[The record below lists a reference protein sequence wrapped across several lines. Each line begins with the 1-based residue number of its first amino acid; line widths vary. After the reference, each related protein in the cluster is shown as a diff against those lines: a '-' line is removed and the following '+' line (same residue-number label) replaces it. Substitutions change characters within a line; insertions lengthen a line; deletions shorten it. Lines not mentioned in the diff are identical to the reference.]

1 MMDFIDTLFDSL
13 SKVNFVEINL
23 NGEIP
28 EEEERSLL
36 PTIGAKKK
44 LTLWD
49 IERTFIEIENNPKLL
64 GAIIKLSELR
74 VGFARANLIRT
85 RLLELRA
92 KGKKIVVYLESGGNV
107 EYLIASSADEI
118 YLPPWSMLN
127 LIGLKAEV
135 TFYKDALDKI
145 GVLAHM
151 KGFGEYKSAS
161 ETFTRGS
168 MSKPHREMI
177 NSIIGDLQDQLE
189 EFISQGRNIKPE
201 EVKSLID
208 QGPYLADKACEESLV
223 DGVLYESGLEDRVSD
238 LVGRKLNLIKAG
250 NLLRRLNIKDTIR
263 SVLGKFTSSYP
274 VIAVISDSGI
284 ITLGS
289 SRKSGPM
296 KSIGSDSQIRLLER
310 VSKDRKVKA
319 IVLRILSPGGSAVA
333 SDLISQKLE
342 QISQKIPVVISMS
355 DVAASGGYLISL
367 GAHKVVADSM
377 SITGSI
383 GIVSGKFD
391 LSGLYSKLGITKEL
405 VSKGKNALM
414 FSSSKGF
421 SKDEE
426 EKLLEIMEFYY
437 EQFVRKVSIARDMEL
452 SKTEQVSRGRVWTG
466 KQAKERGLVDEL
478 GGINTAVNIA
488 KRKAGIFE
496 GHNTILR
503 HYSEPSG
510 FQLSSFFKSSVY
522 VNTINGLMDSFS
534 FLERENILT
543 IMPFNI
549 NLK

>member
-1 MMDFIDTLFDSL
+1 MDFIDTLFGSL
-13 SKVNFVEINL
+13 SKVNFVEIDL
-23 NGEIP
+23 IGDIP
-28 EEEERSLL
+28 EEEEKSLL
-36 PTIGAKKK
+36 PTIGTKKK
-44 LTLWD
+44 LALWD
-49 IERTFIEIENNPKLL
+49 IEKILTDIENNPKIL

-92 KGKKIVVYLESGGNV
+92 KGKKIIIYLESGGNV

-145 GVLAHM
+145 GVMAHM

-161 ETFTRGS
+161 ETFTRDS

-177 NSIIGDLQDQLE
+177 NSIIGDLESQLE
-189 EFISQGRNIKPE
+189 EFISEGRKIKPKE
-201 EVKSLID
+201 LKSLID
-208 QGPYLADKACEESLV
+208 KGPYLADRAHEESLV
-223 DGVLYESGLEDRVSD
+223 DGVLYESGLEDKVSE
-238 LVGRKLNLIKAG
+238 LIGTELHLIKAG
-250 NLLRRLNIKDTIR
+250 NFLRRLNIKDNIR
-263 SVLGKFTSSYP
+263 LVLSKLTSSYP
-274 VIAVISDSGI
+274 VIAVISDSGM
-284 ITLGS
+284 ITLGC
-289 SRKSGPM
+289 SRKSGPI
-296 KSIGSDSQIRLLER
+296 KSIGSDSLIKLLEH
-310 VSKDRKVKA
+310 VSKDRNVKA
-319 IVLRILSPGGSAVA
+319 LVLRVLSPGGSAVA
-333 SDLISQKLE
+333 SDLICEKLE
-342 QISQKIPVVISMS
+342 QISQRIPVVISMS
-355 DVAASGGYLISL
+355 DIAASGGYLISL

-391 LSGLYSKLGITKEL
+391 LSGLYGKLGITKEL

-426 EKLLEIMEFYY
+426 VKLLKIMEFYY
-437 EQFVRKVSIARDMEL
+437 EQFVRKVSIARDMEFN
-452 SKTEQVSRGRVWTG
+452 KTEEVSRGRVWTG
-466 KQAKERGLVDEL
+466 KQAKERGLVDEM

-488 KRKAGIFE
+488 KSEAGIFE
-496 GHNTILR
+496 GHNSVLKF
-503 HYSEPSG
+503 YSEPG
-510 FQLSSFFKSSVY
+510 GLQLSSLFKSSLY

-534 FLERENILT
+534 FLEREKILT

-549 NLK
+549 NFK